1 MIISIRKLWVGGITL
16 FPFIFIS
23 SKLSEHRK
31 PILINHEKIHIRQQI
46 ELLVIPFYLFYLL
59 NYLINLI
66 KFREHDKAYKNI
78 IFEKEAF
85 IKERD
90 FDYLSKRKYFSF
102 INFYDQEIWNVTNYY
117 FYSLSKIFS
126 TLFSFKANKFIG
138 R

>member
-31 PILINHEKIHIRQQI
+31 PVLINHEKIHIRQQI

-59 NYLINLI
+59 NYLFNLI
-66 KFREHDKAYKNI
+66 KFGEHNKAYKNI

-85 IKERD
+85 IKESD
-90 FDYLSKRKYFSF
+90 LDYLSKRKYFSF
-102 INFYDQEIWNVTNYY
+102 INFYNQKV
-117 FYSLSKIFS
+117 
-126 TLFSFKANKFIG
+126 
-138 R
+138 